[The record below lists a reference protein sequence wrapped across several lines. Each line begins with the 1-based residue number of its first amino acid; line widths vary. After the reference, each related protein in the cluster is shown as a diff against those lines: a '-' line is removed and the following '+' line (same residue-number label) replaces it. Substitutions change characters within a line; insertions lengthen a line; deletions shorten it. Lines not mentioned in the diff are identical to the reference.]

1 MSASDI
7 EMEDI
12 NVTPRW
18 SVAFEQGNAVVNV
31 SPQHVQDLAN
41 GWFALFSFE
50 REKKFVLME
59 RGFGLTNQEP
69 ASIAALWEMI
79 LNQDVPK
86 QLYFEGAIPLVDGRE
101 WCEVEG
107 DVLRLNISVATH
119 HIGIYRPRLDVIYL
133 WPKDHESVLMRER
146 PLGLTVHGYVHH
158 GAVSLIH
165 TSLAT
170 IWSVC

>member
-50 REKKFVLME
+50 REKNICANGA
-59 RGFGLTNQEP
+59 RIWPGEP
-69 ASIAALWEMI
+69 RASFHSH
-79 LNQDVPK
+79 V
-86 QLYFEGAIPLVDGRE
+86 V
-101 WCEVEG
+101 G
-107 DVLRLNISVATH
+107 DD
-119 HIGIYRPRLDVIYL
+119 P
-133 WPKDHESVLMRER
+133 
-146 PLGLTVHGYVHH
+146 
-158 GAVSLIH
+158 
-165 TSLAT
+165 
-170 IWSVC
+170 

>member
-69 ASIAALWEMI
+69 AAIATLWEMI

-146 PLGLTVHGYVHH
+146 PLGLTIHGYVHH
-158 GAVSLIH
+158 GAVSLIR